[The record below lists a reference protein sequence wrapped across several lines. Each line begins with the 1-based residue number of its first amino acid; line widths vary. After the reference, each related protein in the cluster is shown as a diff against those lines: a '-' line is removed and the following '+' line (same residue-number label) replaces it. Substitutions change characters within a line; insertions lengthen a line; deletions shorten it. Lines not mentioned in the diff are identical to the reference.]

1 MQKKLFRLAPK
12 EVIFMECDI
21 QDKFIK
27 HVQLGASVV
36 HNAKRLAQTAQIFKI
51 PVISTQQ
58 LPKIFGPT
66 VKEIDEVYQNSQDST
81 FRFEKTDFSMLEKPV
96 WEQIQSFSER
106 KKVVLYGIESHV
118 CVKQTCFDLLERDY

>member
-12 EVIFMECDI
+12 EVLFLECDI

-27 HVQLGASVV
+27 HVQLGPSVV
-36 HNAKRLAQTAQIFKI
+36 HNARRLAQTAQIFKI

-66 VKEIDEVYQNSQDST
+66 VKEIDEIYQTSPDLV
-81 FRFEKTDFSMLEKPV
+81 FR
-96 WEQIQSFSER
+96 
-106 KKVVLYGIESHV
+106 
-118 CVKQTCFDLLERDY
+118 